1 VKWIDGLIVPDNS
14 PSESAKVC
22 MPVQTVEVKKELP
35 AQAKIGSR
43 IPHMERTLVSILA
56 LLSFPLALVSASY
69 VEVPAAKV
77 GLLPT
82 QALARQ
88 VRALQRVPDSDADV
102 RRRVLLGKA
111 VRDRVDEFIVRQL
124 ESLPSIS
131 GDQLQ
136 HQLQNI
142 VCTEDTHPCDE
153 NYSTPK
159 VFTEGWGSK
168 TERRQ
173 VVVAYVLYLGFMGPR
188 GSIVTVESYVW
199 EKQSQKAR
207 MTSRGGSEFDGRH
220 VEFQQLAWY
229 PSDGQ
234 YWIFVSGPPL
244 GWSGRAY
251 AGKATLYSIG
261 IEDVHAIWTSG
272 TQPNLRVRKNEL
284 GWEAS
289 YANYDRFYNNLPKP
303 YVFDVYKFD
312 YDSRNFQRVIHYPY

>member
-1 VKWIDGLIVPDNS
+1 MKR
-14 PSESAKVC
+14 K
-22 MPVQTVEVKKELP
+22 
-35 AQAKIGSR
+35 
-43 IPHMERTLVSILA
+43 LVSILA

-69 VEVPAAKV
+69 AEVPSAKV

-88 VRALQRVPDSDADV
+88 VQALKHVPDSDADV

-111 VRDRVDEFIVRQL
+111 VRGRIDEFIVRQL

-136 HQLQNI
+136 HQLQDI
-142 VCTEDTHPCDE
+142 VCTGGTYPCEGDDA
-153 NYSTPK
+153 TPK

-173 VVVAYVLYLGFMGPR
+173 VVVAYVLYLGFMGER

-207 MTSRGGSEFDGRH
+207 MTSRGGSEFDGRY

-229 PSDGQ
+229 PSDGK
-234 YWIFVSGPPL
+234 YWLFVSGPPL

-251 AGKATLYSIG
+251 AGKATLYSVG
-261 IEDVHAIWTSG
+261 IDDVHTIWTSG

-289 YANYDRFYNNLPKP
+289 YANYDRFYSNLPKP

-312 YDSRNFQRVIHYPY
+312 YDSRNFQRVIHYLY